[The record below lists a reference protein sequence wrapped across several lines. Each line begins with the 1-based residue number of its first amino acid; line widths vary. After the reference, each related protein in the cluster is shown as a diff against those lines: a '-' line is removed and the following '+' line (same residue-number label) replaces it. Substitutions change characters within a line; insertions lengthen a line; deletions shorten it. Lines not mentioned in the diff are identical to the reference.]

1 MADETFGTVGDD
13 DTVERSFKMAVP
25 LRPVNMIE
33 HELSARFG
41 EQMQC
46 QDAPVPF
53 VDGATGELENAADY
67 VARYGRPL
75 SLDEVMVVRDL
86 ICDDVLEPYRR
97 QLIISREGGADL
109 TLEQYRAAC
118 ALENVD
124 PLI

>member
-1 MADETFGTVGDD
+1 MADDTFGTVGDD

-25 LRPVNMIE
+25 LKAINSIE

-46 QDAPVPF
+46 HDAPTPF

-67 VARYGRPL
+67 VSRYGRPL
-75 SLDEVMVVRDL
+75 TLDEAMVVRDL
-86 ICDDVLEPYRR
+86 IFDEVLEPYRR
-97 QLIISREGGADL
+97 QLIIAREGGADL

-118 ALENVD
+118 ALENVE

>member
-1 MADETFGTVGDD
+1 MSESFGDTPGDD
-13 DTVERSFKMAVP
+13 AADKPFLMAVP
-25 LRPVNMIE
+25 LKAINSIE

-46 QDAPVPF
+46 HDAPTPF

-67 VARYGRPL
+67 VARYGRTL

-97 QLIISREGGADL
+97 QLIIAREGGADL

-118 ALENVD
+118 ALENVP